1 MAARR
6 QVWIIIALVAATVL
20 FVPVKSLNCPAWDV
34 WVTDPENR
42 PVSGVTVRL
51 TCRNYSAERDAH
63 ETDLTTDS
71 RGHVMFAPRTVSA
84 SLGRRLLVTLSSA
97 AAGAHASF
105 GPHASMLVFGNGLE
119 GVAVNRQNDRV
130 VDWTG
135 KPEHMESRIVVTPRT
150 P

>member
-1 MAARR
+1 MVARR
-6 QVWIIIALVAATVL
+6 KVWMIIALAAATVL
-20 FVPVKSLNCPAWDV
+20 FIPVKSLDCPAWDV
-34 WVTDPENR
+34 WVTDSENR
-42 PVSGVTVRL
+42 PISDVTVRL

-63 ETDLTTDS
+63 EIDLTTDF
-71 RGHVMFAPRTVSA
+71 RAHVMFAPRAVSA

-105 GPHASMLVFGNGLE
+105 GPHGSVLVFGNGQE

-135 KPEHMESRIVVTPRT
+135 KPERMESRIVVTLRKP
-150 P
+150 